1 MFRPRG
7 DLCWLQRPLFPLA
20 VGVRPQRQPRGVQ
33 PAVPPDLRPDRRPGT
48 YLYCR
53 ETPVVGARPEPFG
66 AYRRVARRGRHFV
79 QNRRAAQGCRLYKEH
94 CGLLPSRGRRGAGR
108 KAASAAGFSRGE
120 HPGFHARYGQEL
132 HARGVGIFLR
142 GQAAGR
148 GVVRYA
154 EGGGRVC
161 GPCGAGRKEQVPS
174 RSGRFA
180 RRGRRHLFPHR
191 PGVRRHQCQRRR
203 RRLCDAQPHG
213 RYCARDGGLPQLR
226 PPFQPAP
233 RPQPYAPRDPR
244 LGAGR
249 SDGRGCQVQ
258 LYRL

>member
-33 PAVPPDLRPDRRPGT
+33 PAVPPDLRPDRRPGRT
-48 YLYCR
+48 YIAGKHLLSVR
-53 ETPVVGARPEPFG
+53 DLNLSAHIGELLDAGVTSFKIEGRLKDVGYIKNIVAY
-66 AYRRVARRGRHFV
+66 YRREVDAALAVRPHL
-79 QNRRAAQGCRLYKEH
+79 RRA
-94 CGLLPSRGRRGAGR
+94 SAGESIPDFTPDTA
-108 KAASAAGFSRGE
+108 KSF
-120 HPGFHARYGQEL
+120 

-180 RRGRRHLFPHR
+180 RPRATASVSSPT
-191 PGVRRHQCQRRR
+191 
-203 RRLCDAQPHG
+203 
-213 RYCARDGGLPQLR
+213 GGSQAPMST
-226 PPFQPAP
+226 PPTAT
-233 RPQPYAPRDPR
+233 
-244 LGAGR
+244 
-249 SDGRGCQVQ
+249 V
-258 LYRL
+258 